1 MPLTPKK
8 GSFPNHTSL
17 TDRLN
22 EPWQK
27 CYLTIDFPIVCKKS
41 GLWGFPVSTAWWYYK
56 SKFDFHAECLCHC
69 LICQLERSEIYILRI
84 VDCASRGSTSPWALQ
99 LLVLGA
105 LLISLRPELLR
116 APPSLQITFWG
127 KKYKKLF
134 CRKKFAQELNSS
146 FLQLLNC
153 FTTLLLQHYYLHH
166 KYRP

>member
-1 MPLTPKK
+1 MISPYYVKK
-8 GSFPNHTSL
+8 NIGFCGVSL
-17 TDRLN
+17 WALHGDIISQNLIFTQN
-22 EPWQK
+22 
-27 CYLTIDFPIVCKKS
+27 V
-41 GLWGFPVSTAWWYYK
+41 
-56 SKFDFHAECLCHC
+56 LCHC
-69 LICQLERSEIYILRI
+69 LIFLLEKSEIYILRI
-84 VDCASRGSTSPWALQ
+84 VDCASRGSTSSWALQ

-127 KKYKKLF
+127 KNYKKLF
-134 CRKKFAQELNSS
+134 CRKKIAQELNSS